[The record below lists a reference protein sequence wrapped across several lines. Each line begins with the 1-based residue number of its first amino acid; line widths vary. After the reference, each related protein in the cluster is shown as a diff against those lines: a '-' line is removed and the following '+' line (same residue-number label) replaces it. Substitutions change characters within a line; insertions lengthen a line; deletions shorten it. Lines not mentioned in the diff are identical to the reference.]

1 MAQAQLDAVAF
12 TLESNTDQEQN
23 SFQTLMNSFSEEI
36 GSQQDQ
42 NFSMNDNDVHFK
54 KERKTRNTQYSSTK
68 VKARNLLTNVG
79 YRRFKES
86 DFTNTSFIIDIL
98 SFLLQNFN
106 PINIER
112 KVDTE
117 NEQQMISFLW
127 EVCVP
132 VSLTTHIFIP
142 ENYQII
148 ADPKL
153 TYQKANKVVRNWM
166 LNANKSEVY
175 QIIASNFKSI
185 HFIYSSLYPKI
196 YSRINSFGIKNK
208 SQFDLAFTL
217 YKTNK
222 IQSNFEAFLPG
233 KNPTTYVKREEINVN
248 EQKPIEIEVEN
259 NEEKKWVLKPK
270 PKPKLPTVRDK
281 AKEIKPRKFEEQ
293 KKILK
298 RQLEENTQKMDM
310 IKRAKKNFAKKTIV
324 LN

>member
-1 MAQAQLDAVAF
+1 
-12 TLESNTDQEQN
+12 
-23 SFQTLMNSFSEEI
+23 MNNFSEEI

-42 NFSMNDNDVHFK
+42 NFSMNDSDVHLK

-86 DFTNTSFIIDIL
+86 DFTNSSFIIDIL

-132 VSLTTHIFIP
+132 VSLTTHIFMP

-153 TYQKANKVVRNWM
+153 TYQKANTIVKNWM
-166 LNANKSEVY
+166 LNANISEVY

-185 HFIYSSLYPKI
+185 HFIYSFLYPKL

-233 KNPTTYVKREEINVN
+233 KNPTAYVKREEVNVN
-248 EQKPIEIEVEN
+248 EQKPIEIEIEN
-259 NEEKKWVLKPK
+259 DEEKKWVLKPK
-270 PKPKLPTVRDK
+270 PKPKLPTVRGK
-281 AKEIKPRKFEEQ
+281 AKEIKPRNFDEQ

-310 IKRAKKNFAKKTIV
+310 IKRAKKNFAKKTNIDM
-324 LN
+324 